1 MVAKF
6 ICTSNTQSNARH
18 SKSRKSFIVGG
29 RHTRGP
35 GLSAGDRSLPRYL
48 HHQWNQTP
56 LIVQGGF
63 ESSVA
68 SLHHFGNDPHQ
79 RTILQG
85 RGNPLLIGELLVDF
99 ISGTVCT
106 FLNTYIHSES

>member
-1 MVAKF
+1 MQV
-6 ICTSNTQSNARH
+6 IQILEG
-18 SKSRKSFIVGG
+18 SFIVGG

-35 GLSAGDRSLPRYL
+35 GLFTGDRYVGICITDAIRPF
-48 HHQWNQTP
+48 
-56 LIVQGGF
+56 IVQRVF
-63 ESSVA
+63 EILVA

-85 RGNPLLIGELLVDF
+85 RGNPLLVGELLVDF

-106 FLNTYIHSES
+106 FLNTHIHSES